1 MTESTMQAVLLAQG
15 VPIDSSPRVGAG
27 DALMGMMLD
36 GPVSASM
43 AAVLQRAEYRPATL
57 LAPVDAKGV
66 NDVGVRSL
74 AVRLLPKTVD

>member
-1 MTESTMQAVLLAQG
+1 
-15 VPIDSSPRVGAG
+15 
-27 DALMGMMLD
+27 MGMMLD

-43 AAVLQRAEYRPATL
+43 TAVLQRAEYRPGTL